1 MTRFRVISP
10 DRGGRTYQL
19 FVDDL
24 CRYRAAMVEGLT
36 HINDSLGKPLT
47 SKRDFVSEIGVPH
60 TVSTLRQSRTN
71 LVI

>member
-24 CRYRAAMVEGLT
+24 GRYGGAMMEGLT
-36 HINDSLGKPLT
+36 HINDSLGKHLT
-47 SKRDFVSEIGVPH
+47 SKRDFVSEIGVSH
-60 TVSTLRQSRTN
+60 TVSTLRRSRPN
-71 LVI
+71 LII